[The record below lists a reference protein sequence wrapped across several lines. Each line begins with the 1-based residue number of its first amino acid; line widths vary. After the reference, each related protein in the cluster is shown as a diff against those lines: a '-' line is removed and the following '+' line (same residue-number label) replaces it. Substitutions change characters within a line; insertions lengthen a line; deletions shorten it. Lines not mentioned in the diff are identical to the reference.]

1 MLGGFVKRWP
11 MWLLLCAGVLGVL
24 TLAVVLLHGPLIA
37 TGIGTAARLA
47 GYDVRYDSLRLSPGH
62 VTIGHPDVSSLGG
75 EPVFTAKSLEIA
87 YDTRTLGRGP
97 HFFGIS
103 GIELERPKLT
113 IVHHRD
119 GSYNVRLP
127 KSQPGAK
134 AAPFVFP
141 QIHAVVH
148 DGSIGVLD
156 DTRLF
161 RHSRRFALQNV
172 QLDADVD
179 PHALS
184 QFTFTTTL
192 VEDGGAFPI
201 AGRGRFDPARGYELA
216 HVRARTLALAP
227 LLDYALNSTSLHIA
241 NGILNDVDARV
252 YGLKDRSGT
261 IARHVAVTA
270 NLDHFQPYLNGLAK
284 PLRDGRGSIR
294 IYDSG
299 LAIPRV
305 DGSIA
310 GVPVRIAGA
319 IYDLG
324 HPTLRLGI
332 TGRGDVARLLTLAQ
346 AQRPLPIRGPLAF
359 KLFVEGDATAP
370 QTLASFRSPGIV
382 YDRYAISSPSGLVAL
397 NGAETAIVRSS
408 LQYVGLDVGA
418 RGRLLSH
425 GTHTN
430 IELVADVAG
439 PASRL
444 PYASIVAPDLPLSAV
459 AVIRGVDARLAV
471 AGTVVGDTAR
481 ERLAG
486 TFALD
491 GSGVGTVGPLA
502 LQGPGD
508 REAVAYVVLD
518 RPGFRSG
525 AAFVSARN
533 LVFSTAGARPSIP
546 GLDLP
551 TLPRA
556 DGTLDANVAIALDG
570 TRFVAGGDARLANA
584 HALGYAIEELH
595 ARARTTERG
604 DVAVDARYRGPLAAF
619 AGAARGVA
627 VRGRADV
634 PLSIVA
640 SNAGTLVS
648 IADARFAGASVG
660 GVALS
665 ALSATVG
672 VRAHGYDIYAA
683 RATLDGNDVVARG
696 SFGDGGTVAVSASD
710 VDLAALRGLGL
721 PVRAGAV
728 TALAE
733 IGGSTN
739 APQATGGI
747 AVAGIP
753 LPGTFA
759 PGLALEGNAE
769 VAYAGDRLTLHDGLV
784 RTGNTVAAI
793 DGHVAGLGDART
805 ATYDVGARVRQA
817 DIATL
822 ARAAR
827 SPLQYPEGSLDADV
841 RVRGTGHAPSVIGR
855 VAIPEGSLNGL
866 RFHGASVALAGTGG
880 TVRARDGRVT
890 VGSSVLSFDGAYSAA
905 ARDVAFRASHVDL
918 ADFDDYFDRGDTLG
932 GRGSFAVS
940 ARVEPNR
947 FTTGGRVRL
956 AHARLRR
963 FEIGDARAEW
973 STSDRTVAF
982 DAALGG
988 APGRITTSGT
998 LGLAATAPLRDALHR
1013 TDLGVALHAR
1023 GVDLGVWLPA
1033 VDVHVPVLG
1042 AVDADV
1048 RARGT
1053 YPDIALATNASLAN
1067 GLIGRVPIRVA
1078 TLAARGTHGRA
1089 TITSAVLAVDNL
1101 HVEARGDVGLH
1112 PGDPLDLRAL
1122 AQSADIG
1129 ALAQT
1134 FSGKRYDSSGS
1145 LTANVRVRG
1154 TVAKPL
1160 ADATLDGTTLRYATY
1175 TLPRAHVEA
1184 NLGAS
1189 RLTVGNAEIDFTQ
1202 GRLLAHGFVP
1212 VDRAAGL
1219 RLIPTAPGGL
1229 DLVADRIALGQFA
1242 SLFPRGTSAT
1252 GTLDGRVSA
1261 SGTLANPQLGG
1272 TLAFADGSFVGPQLR
1287 SKLGDARA
1295 ELTFAGSS
1303 ATLHDAHATLGGGA
1317 LDADGSATLPTLR
1330 APARDLAYALH
1341 LTSRNAFVDA
1351 PQYLRGRIDG
1361 TVALTRAAD
1370 RAPLLAGR
1378 VALAQT
1384 RVPLNA
1390 IFNPNAP
1397 TSTATAS
1404 PLALALDLAV
1414 DVGRDVRVQGGPAD
1428 LGAQGHLRVGGTLV
1442 APTASGELESTG
1454 GTIGFYRTFR
1464 LQYPSTVAFEASNGI
1479 VPLVDATATTTV
1491 DNPPTDVTLH
1501 LTGLATQ
1508 LNVALASDP
1517 NYSREQILGLLVGA
1531 QALGAVSG
1539 VRTVAGSG
1547 PQINPFQAAAQ
1558 GQLGTLLTRNIFEP
1572 LSSQIGCAIG
1582 LTNLA
1587 INYSPG
1593 GSFDIGAQKRIFKN
1607 VTAVFA
1613 QSFNYPPR
1621 ESLGLRASP
1630 NDATALQLTFFSQP
1644 SSNRFDTFSG
1654 NQALLSTNQSVT
1666 STQPATGTSGF
1677 SISLQ
1682 RRY

>member
-156 DTRLF
+156 DTRIF

-418 RGRLLSH
+418 RG
-425 GTHTN
+425 
-430 IELVADVAG
+430 
-439 PASRL
+439 
-444 PYASIVAPDLPLSAV
+444 
-459 AVIRGVDARLAV
+459 
-471 AGTVVGDTAR
+471 
-481 ERLAG
+481 
-486 TFALD
+486 
-491 GSGVGTVGPLA
+491 
-502 LQGPGD
+502 
-508 REAVAYVVLD
+508 
-518 RPGFRSG
+518 
-525 AAFVSARN
+525 
-533 LVFSTAGARPSIP
+533 
-546 GLDLP
+546 
-551 TLPRA
+551 
-556 DGTLDANVAIALDG
+556 
-570 TRFVAGGDARLANA
+570 
-584 HALGYAIEELH
+584 
-595 ARARTTERG
+595 
-604 DVAVDARYRGPLAAF
+604 
-619 AGAARGVA
+619 
-627 VRGRADV
+627 
-634 PLSIVA
+634 
-640 SNAGTLVS
+640 
-648 IADARFAGASVG
+648 
-660 GVALS
+660 
-665 ALSATVG
+665 
-672 VRAHGYDIYAA
+672 
-683 RATLDGNDVVARG
+683 

-747 AVAGIP
+747 AVAGIA

-841 RVRGTGHAPSVIGR
+841 RVRGTGHVPSVIGR

-905 ARDVAFRASHVDL
+905 ARDVAFRASRVDL

-1089 TITSAVLAVDNL
+1089 TITSAVLALDNL
-1101 HVEARGDVGLH
+1101 HVEARGDIGLH

-1160 ADATLDGTTLRYATY
+1160 ASATLDGTTLRYATY

-1189 RLTVGNAEIDFTQ
+1189 RLTVGNAEFDFTQ
-1202 GRLLAHGFVP
+1202 GRLLANGFVP

-1229 DLVADRIALGQFA
+1229 NLVADRIALGQFA

-1351 PQYLRGRIDG
+1351 PQYLRGRIDA

-1572 LSSQIGCAIG
+1572 LSSQIGGAIG